1 MAAFEKAAG
10 SADYPAQFRLP
21 QVEGGNVAA
30 TCTWDTTRALDWRA
44 GPMDNLGIPNQAVF
58 IRGFKIAHR
67 TGMFGTRWIS
77 VKADAPSTRANPVE
91 SIGAVPGDS
100 WLAYIFGGPSTS
112 RTAESSGKGAQ
123 DEMVANPALDAAR
136 NEIQNNGAL
145 AVGEHVVIQRMP
157 EASQVSTGSAS
168 FKPSLIS
175 KPPSGFSSI

>member
-1 MAAFEKAAG
+1 
-10 SADYPAQFRLP
+10 
-21 QVEGGNVAA
+21 
-30 TCTWDTTRALDWRA
+30 
-44 GPMDNLGIPNQAVF
+44 MDNLGIPNQAVF

-112 RTAESSGKGAQ
+112 RTAESSGRGAQ

-157 EASQVSTGSAS
+157 EASQVSTVSAS
-168 FKPSLIS
+168 FKPSLIF
-175 KPPSGFSSI
+175 KLLSGFSPI